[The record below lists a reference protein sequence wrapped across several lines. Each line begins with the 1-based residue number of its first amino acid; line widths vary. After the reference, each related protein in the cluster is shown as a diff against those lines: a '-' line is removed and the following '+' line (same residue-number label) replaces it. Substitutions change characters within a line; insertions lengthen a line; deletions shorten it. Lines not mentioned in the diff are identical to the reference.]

1 MCSPDFTEEL
11 CVVGTKGRL
20 IASER
25 FDMHHAQEAK
35 TSLSLELGEHGASR
49 EVALGYASVIEKSG
63 HHGATYFEHAAFL
76 DRLEGLGSNAATPE
90 QGLWS
95 MLVASAAQE
104 SSKTGD
110 AVDLTGFIAA
120 NGLAEALGVST
131 VSD

>member
-1 MCSPDFTEEL
+1 
-11 CVVGTKGRL
+11 
-20 IASER
+20 
-25 FDMHHAQEAK
+25 
-35 TSLSLELGEHGASR
+35 
-49 EVALGYASVIEKSG
+49 
-63 HHGATYFEHAAFL
+63 
-76 DRLEGLGSNAATPE
+76 
-90 QGLWS
+90 

>member
-1 MCSPDFTEEL
+1 
-11 CVVGTKGRL
+11 
-20 IASER
+20 
-25 FDMHHAQEAK
+25 
-35 TSLSLELGEHGASR
+35 
-49 EVALGYASVIEKSG
+49 LGYASVIEKSG

-76 DRLEGLGSNAATPE
+76 DRLEGLESSAATPE